1 MLEEEFN
8 GESDMASQR
17 VSLACTVCGSRNY
30 TLTLSKDRTERLAVK
45 KFCAF
50 CGKHTLH
57 QQTK

>member
-1 MLEEEFN
+1 
-8 GESDMASQR
+8 MASQK

-30 TLTLSKDRTERLAVK
+30 TVTLSKDRTERLAVK